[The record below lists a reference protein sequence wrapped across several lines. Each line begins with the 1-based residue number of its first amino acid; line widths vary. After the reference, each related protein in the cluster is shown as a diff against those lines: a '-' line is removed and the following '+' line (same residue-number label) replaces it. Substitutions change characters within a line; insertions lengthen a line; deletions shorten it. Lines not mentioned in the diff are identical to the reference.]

1 MQKKFKLQTL
11 LEIAIFAALA
21 MLLDLLPS
29 IKLHPSMS
37 ISFAMIPIF
46 IISFRWGFKAGF
58 ISGFIWGILQIALGD
73 AWILTPL
80 QAFIEYFVAFS
91 FVGFAGLF
99 ANKIKSNLLDNK
111 KQTAAIYI
119 IIAVIVGAA
128 ARYFWHFI
136 AGVVFFSEYALEAG
150 QGPVI
155 FSLIANGITFI
166 GAAISCSVLLVL
178 LISTAPHLITS
189 AKNAY

>member
-1 MQKKFKLQTL
+1 
-11 LEIAIFAALA
+11 

-46 IISFRWGFKAGF
+46 IIAFRWGVRAGF

-80 QAFIEYFVAFS
+80 QAFIEYFIAFS
-91 FVGFAGLF
+91 FVGFAGIF
-99 ANKIKSNLLDNK
+99 SNKIKSTLINNDK
-111 KQTAAIYI
+111 KSAIFYI
-119 IIAVIVGAA
+119 VIAVIIGAA
-128 ARYFWHFI
+128 ARYFWHFV

-150 QGPVI
+150 QGPII

-166 GAAISCSVLLVL
+166 GAAISCSIL
-178 LISTAPHLITS
+178 LILLILTAPHLITS
-189 AKNAY
+189 AKRNN

>member
-1 MQKKFKLQTL
+1 
-11 LEIAIFAALA
+11 

-91 FVGFAGLF
+91 FVAFDGLF
-99 ANKIKSNLLDNK
+99 ANKIKNNLLNNK

-119 IIAVIVGAA
+119 VIAVIVGAA